1 MKSKPVICAVF
12 CILYTSVLAGWHFQ
26 NPLPTGNNLYDVC
39 FCGPDTGYA
48 CGDMAVLTTTD
59 GGSHW
64 DTLPGPGGE
73 CIRFPSGGTIGFLG
87 SGHQVFRTNDAGRS
101 WQLVLSSPTLWMD
114 FRALAFPVD
123 AETGYAACAYT
134 DPGAEVYKTTDG
146 GTTWNLVFAD
156 SSYIFS
162 ICDMEFPRDCQTGYV
177 LGTYNYGI
185 TSLAKTTDGGAD
197 WTWVFQYDTSAR
209 GGSISFPSD
218 PDTGYY
224 ARAFGVLKTT
234 NGGASWDTLLRQTSG
249 YFGPV
254 VFPKD
259 PDTGFVLEPSP
270 SRFYRTTN
278 GGVTWDTQP
287 GPPGSPLGM
296 NFSDNGDGL
305 AVGSNG
311 LLARTTDRG
320 VSWTRQEE
328 RVCSERAFIYD
339 VQFPSDNLTGYAC
352 GELGVFLKTTDGGG
366 HWTQTGITDTLSGY
380 RAVDFPVDNLTGYL
394 AGKSGSHAVI
404 LKTVNGG
411 AAWDTV
417 LTDAA
422 ANSYFID
429 IQFPRGPDSGYA
441 VQYPNYGVW
450 RTTDGG
456 DSWIRTYPVSQGHLT
471 ALDFPVDATTG
482 YVVGTNGT
490 VSKTTDAGQTW
501 TDVQTPIAED
511 YYTVQF
517 PVDADTGYVPA
528 AGSGL
533 IYKTTDGGQSW
544 IFQSSSSQEGFLT
557 VEFPENCQV
566 GSVAGFG
573 GSLWRTTDGG
583 ANWIGSPSGCGQD
596 LYALRFPH
604 DSNSGWA
611 VGRAGV
617 IISTIDGGGGIEE
630 SPKPQATSHKP
641 STTIVRNVLLLPP
654 SSLRLHPSSLLDI
667 SGRKVLD
674 LSPGPND
681 VSRLSPG
688 VYFVREEPQAA
699 GPRPQSVR
707 KVVVAH

>member
-1 MKSKPVICAVF
+1 MKDRLLFLP
-12 CILYTSVLAGWHFQ
+12 LVLCLAASSAPAGWHFQ
-26 NPLPTGNNLYDVC
+26 NPLPTGNNLYDVS

-64 DTLPGPGGE
+64 DTLPGPGGK
-73 CIRFPSGGTIGFLG
+73 CIRFPSGGTVGFLG
-87 SGHQVFRTNDAGRS
+87 SGRQVFRTSDAGRS
-101 WQLVLSSPTLWMD
+101 WQLVLTSPTFAVD
-114 FRALAFPVD
+114 FRALAFPID
-123 AETGYAACAYT
+123 AETGYAACAFT
-134 DPGAEVYKTTDG
+134 GNAEVYKTTDG

-156 SSYIFS
+156 SSDIWS
-162 ICDMEFPRDCQTGYV
+162 VCDMEFSRDCQTGYI
-177 LGTYNYGI
+177 LGTHTYGY

-209 GGSISFPSD
+209 GGTISFPSN

-224 ARAFGVLKTT
+224 ARGFGVLKTT
-234 NGGASWDTLLRQTSG
+234 NGGTTWDTLLRQTTG

-259 PDTGFVLEPSP
+259 ADTGFVLEPSP

-278 GGVTWDTQP
+278 GGATWDTQP
-287 GPPGSPLGM
+287 GPPGYPLGM

-320 VSWTRQEE
+320 ASWTRQEE
-328 RVCSERAFIYD
+328 RVCSERAFLYD

-352 GELGVFLKTTDGGG
+352 GDLGVFLKTTDGGR

-380 RAVDFPVDNLTGYL
+380 HAVDFPVDDQTGYL
-394 AGKSGSHAVI
+394 AGKSGSHAMI

-417 LTDAA
+417 LTDAP
-422 ANSYFID
+422 ANSYFIG
-429 IQFPRGPDSGYA
+429 IQFPHGPDSGYA
-441 VQYPNYGVW
+441 VQYPNQGVW

-456 DSWIRTYPVSQGHLT
+456 DSWTRSYPVSHGHLT

-482 YVVGTNGT
+482 YVVGTYGT

-501 TDVQTPIAED
+501 TDVQITPFVDDLYA
-511 YYTVQF
+511 VQF
-517 PVDADTGYVPA
+517 PVDADTGYVPSA
-528 AGSGL
+528 EHAT
-533 IYKTTDGGQSW
+533 IFKTTDGGQSW
-544 IFQSSSSQEGFLT
+544 VMQNGYSPTNGGFYT
-557 VEFPENCQV
+557 VAFPEDCQNGMVV
-566 GSVAGFG
+566 GEEG
-573 GSLWRTTDGG
+573 WIDRTSDGG
-583 ANWIGSPSGCGQD
+583 AHWVGSPIGCEQP

-604 DSNSGWA
+604 DSISGWA

-617 IISTIDGGGGIEE
+617 IISTIDGGGGVAETMKDE
-630 SPKPQATSHKP
+630 GGRMKPG
-641 STTIVRNVLLLPP
+641 TTIVRGVLFLPPLLSPP
-654 SSLRLHPSSLLDI
+654 SSLLSID
-667 SGRKVLD
+667 GRRVLN
-674 LSPGPND
+674 LKPGAND
-681 VSRLSPG
+681 VSRLAPG
-688 VYFVREEPQAA
+688 IYFV
-699 GPRPQSVR
+699 QSSVDIR
-707 KVVVAH
+707 HSSIVKVVITR